1 MHREALSALKWD
13 AAGLVSVV
21 AQDAF
26 TGELRMVAFANR
38 EAVEATL
45 DSGLA
50 HFWSRSREQLWK
62 KGESSGN
69 TMRVLE
75 VWADCDG
82 DALVYLVDP
91 AGPTCHTGTRSCF
104 LKRIDAAGQGTA
116 LPALETL
123 TATLRK
129 RANADAAKSYT
140 KSLLLKGAPKIA
152 EKLVEEAGELGMA
165 LDHESDERVVSE
177 TADLLYHAMVGLQL
191 RGLGLRDVQ
200 RELARRFGVSGHDE
214 KASR

>member
-1 MHREALSALKWD
+1 
-13 AAGLVSVV
+13 
-21 AQDAF
+21 
-26 TGELRMVAFANR
+26 MVAFANR

-50 HFWSRSREQLWK
+50 HFWSRSRQALWK
-62 KGESSGN
+62 KGESSGH

-82 DALVYLVDP
+82 DALLYLVDP

-104 LKRIDAAGQGTA
+104 LRRLDADTTETETTA
-116 LPALETL
+116 LPALERLTMTL
-123 TATLRK
+123 HERN
-129 RANADAAKSYT
+129 RSDAAKSYT
-140 KSLLLKGAPKIA
+140 KSLLLKGAEKIA
-152 EKLVEEAGELGMA
+152 EKLEEEAHELGVA
-165 LDHESDERVVSE
+165 LRNESDERVVSE

-191 RGLGLRDVQ
+191 RGLSLRDVQ
-200 RELARRFGVSGHDE
+200 RELTRRFGTSGHEE

>member
-1 MHREALSALKWD
+1 
-13 AAGLVSVV
+13 
-21 AQDAF
+21 
-26 TGELRMVAFANR
+26 MVAFANR
-38 EAVEATL
+38 DAVEATL

-50 HFWSRSREQLWK
+50 HFWSRSRNTLWK

-82 DALVYLVDP
+82 DALLYLVDP

-104 LKRIDAAGQGTA
+104 LKRLDATADGTA
-116 LPALETL
+116 LPALERLTTTL
-123 TATLRK
+123 HARQSS
-129 RANADAAKSYT
+129 DAAESYT

-152 EKLVEEAGELGMA
+152 EKLVEEAGELGLA
-165 LDHESDERVVSE
+165 LRDETDERVVSE
-177 TADLLYHAMVGLQL
+177 VADLLYHAMVGLQL
-191 RGLGLRDVQ
+191 RGLGLRDVE